1 MRNAF
6 IVIKD
11 LIDLIPE
18 TECKKYQK
26 LKYNLNKRIL
36 QSWTHAAPEKKYSMW
51 FWNIADELLN
61 STSISCDEVNEK
73 EWLKTFVNI
82 YHDPEY
88 KIDQSDYKY
97 FIKEK
102 TIEL

>member
-6 IVIKD
+6 IVIRD

-18 TECKKYQK
+18 TECEKYQK

-36 QSWTHAAPEKKYSMW
+36 QSWMHAAPEKQYSMW

-61 STSISCDEVNEK
+61 ATAISYDEIDEK
-73 EWLKTFVNI
+73 EWLKTFVDI
-82 YHDPEY
+82 YNNPNY
-88 KIDQSDYKY
+88 KIDQSNYKS